1 MSYIISTIC
10 VGQKYNRI
18 RPHWLNKINN
28 TCKKAKQVCFYDNSN
43 ITQADMSF
51 TNEYAW
57 WDVVRLNKN
66 IELVL
71 KEDVPIIH
79 IDMDMIIEK
88 EVEEIVNLPYDF
100 IISTEIGGN
109 QSFPKECSE
118 KIGFGVCSGFY
129 IIKKEGLNFMNK
141 ILNAMKSKKYNSL
154 SDQVTI
160 MNYIVNNTH
169 EIKEEL
175 CILNGVQFKNK
186 IIEIDNIKICVLDFE
201 IIIRDPVLKKHQFG
215 NHINT
220 DNVGGPDNFIKYFYE
235 PLESLPL
242 TCRCGRTDLGDYT
255 ICKHIHMRNSSTN
268 TIQ

>member
-1 MSYIISTIC
+1 
-10 VGQKYNRI
+10 
-18 RPHWLNKINN
+18 
-28 TCKKAKQVCFYDNSN
+28 
-43 ITQADMSF
+43 
-51 TNEYAW
+51 
-57 WDVVRLNKN
+57 
-66 IELVL
+66 
-71 KEDVPIIH
+71 
-79 IDMDMIIEK
+79 
-88 EVEEIVNLPYDF
+88 
-100 IISTEIGGN
+100 
-109 QSFPKECSE
+109 
-118 KIGFGVCSGFY
+118 
-129 IIKKEGLNFMNK
+129 
-141 ILNAMKSKKYNSL
+141 
-154 SDQVTI
+154 

-201 IIIRDPVLKKHQFG
+201 IIIRDPVFKKHQFG